1 MVTHRT
7 RAAVERLQPIKRI
20 VRDHKGPGSYH
31 GDHRTPTDN
40 RQYNCYPPHDS
51 TSRPSTEQP
60 LAVAKSQSATTLQI
74 SRIRLGC
81 ADAIF
86 HHGRLLAVVAGSFAA
101 VILGGDEI
109 ARLIAFAVANLTR
122 RTGAAFRACPAPDR
136 FFPCCSQ
143 CQLSG
148 KSTTSVRC
156 NRGKSRGC

>member
-7 RAAVERLQPIKRI
+7 RAAAERLQPIKRI

-101 VILGGDEI
+101 VILGGYEI
-109 ARLIAFAVANLTR
+109 
-122 RTGAAFRACPAPDR
+122 
-136 FFPCCSQ
+136 
-143 CQLSG
+143 
-148 KSTTSVRC
+148 
-156 NRGKSRGC
+156 